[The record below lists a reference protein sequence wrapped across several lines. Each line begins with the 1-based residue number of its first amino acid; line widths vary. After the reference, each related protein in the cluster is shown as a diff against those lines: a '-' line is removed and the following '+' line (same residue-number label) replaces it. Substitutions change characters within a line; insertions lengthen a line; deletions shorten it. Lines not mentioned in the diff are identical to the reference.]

1 MTGADVSWVLAIDF
15 GTSYTV
21 VASRVDGRAPEVIEV
36 DGDRRIPSVL
46 MIADDGRFVIGR
58 AAEEM
63 AAALPTRVLRA
74 CKTRL
79 GDPSPIV
86 LGGRPYQATSL
97 VAELLV
103 HVYEEAVRVHDCPPS
118 SARLTYPATWSGQR
132 RQRLL
137 RAAELAGLPSPTL
150 VPEPIAAAIWYSDIA
165 EVPRG
170 SHVVVYDL
178 GGGTLDCA
186 LVKSGP
192 AGLEL
197 VGRPSGERQLG
208 GELFDE
214 LLANAIGE
222 RLPADVWESLQL
234 GDEQIWRQ
242 AWVGLLREARRAKEL
257 LSSQPHADILV
268 SLPRGFIEL
277 RVGRAELEAV
287 IRPHLID
294 SVQVLKHIVADA
306 GLGPNDLHAIY
317 LVGGASRTPMVEALI
332 TDAFPLTPIA
342 KRADPKTVVALG
354 ATSGL
359 ADGEHEAWVLP
370 HERITDPAPHR
381 EVPPAVVADAAPH
394 RDGPPPVPEGD
405 PAPDPDPD
413 LVVGRAQPSVVA
425 AAPARVSGHST
436 VADGAT
442 GPPPL
447 VPPDEGTVRREHGP
461 DRRRRRRV
469 LWLSVAALG
478 LLVAAAVVVL
488 VTRSDD
494 EPVDPGLIVFA
505 SDRDGDFELFTM
517 NPDGTDQRQ
526 ITTNDKRDTFPAWSA
541 DATKIAWTQD
551 GDIVVAAADGSS
563 PINLTA
569 DIETNTEKPA
579 WTPDGSTIVFVS
591 GDQTNFEIWKMSV
604 TGEAK
609 TLLVSFSAKGHPT
622 FDPRVSADGEL
633 FYSYRD
639 TPTHVELC
647 RTEMDEGACH
657 PVLPANA
664 SNVTDEVIALAP
676 DGHKIS
682 FSRSLDAV
690 SYDVMVTDLDGG
702 AVIDVTLQAEPADV
716 PDTAVDPSLPVGP
729 APTVDPAAD
738 TSSNDYGSSWSPDA
752 TSLAMIRQLPGDD
765 TEIWVVDGDDTFH
778 QLTDNAFQDLDP
790 DWGVTGG

>member
-1 MTGADVSWVLAIDF
+1 VSWILAIDF

-21 VASRVDGRAPEVIEV
+21 VASRIDGRSPEVIEV
-36 DGDRRIPSVL
+36 DGDRRVPSVM

-118 SARLTYPATWSGQR
+118 STRLTYPATWTGQR

-137 RAAELAGLPSPTL
+137 RAAELAGLPRPTL
-150 VPEPIAAAIWYSDIA
+150 VPEPIAAAIWYSDIS
-165 EVPRG
+165 EVPLG

-192 AGLEL
+192 SGLEL

-222 RLPADVWESLQL
+222 RLPTDVWEALQL

-268 SLPRGFIEL
+268 ALPNGFIEL
-277 RVGRAELEAV
+277 RVARAELEAV

-306 GLGPNDLHAIY
+306 RLDPSDLHAIY
-317 LVGGASRTPMVEALI
+317 LVGGASRTPMVETLI

-381 EVPPAVVADAAPH
+381 DV
-394 RDGPPPVPEGD
+394 PPPVPPADRAVD
-405 PAPDPDPD
+405 PPPDPVADS
-413 LVVGRAQPSVVA
+413 LEPSVVA
-425 AAPARVSGHST
+425 GPLSPVDPLATVASVGGHRT
-436 VADGAT
+436 VADDSAS
-442 GPPPL
+442 PPPL
-447 VPPDEGTVRREHGP
+447 ESRGGAAT
-461 DRRRRRRV
+461 RRRRRG
-469 LWLSVAALG
+469 LWLFLG
-478 LLVAAAVVVL
+478 AFLLLVAAGVVIL
-488 VTRSDD
+488 VTRSADD
-494 EPVDPGLIVFA
+494 RVDPGLIVFA

-526 ITTNDKRDTFPAWSA
+526 ITDNATRDTFPAWSP

-551 GDIVVAAADGSS
+551 GDIMVAAADGSN
-563 PINLTA
+563 PTNLTA
-569 DIETNTEKPA
+569 DTDVNTEKPA
-579 WTPDGSTIVFVS
+579 WAPDGATIVFVR

-604 TGEAK
+604 TGGDK
-609 TLLVSFSAKGHPT
+609 TLLVSFSAQGHPT
-622 FDPRVSADGEL
+622 FDPRVSGDGEL

-647 RTEMDEGACH
+647 RTEMDEAACH

-676 DGHKIS
+676 DGNKIS

-690 SYDVMVTDLDGG
+690 SYDVMVTDLAGG
-702 AVIDVTLQAEPADV
+702 AVIDLTLHAEPADV
-716 PDTAVDPSLPVGP
+716 ADGTAGTVLPADP
-729 APTVDPAAD
+729 TAD
-738 TSSNDYGSSWSPDA
+738 TSSNDYGSSWAPDS
-752 TSLAMIRQLPGDD
+752 TSLAMVRQLPGDD
-765 TEIWVVDGDDTFH
+765 SEIWVVDGDDTFR
-778 QLTDNAFQDLDP
+778 QLTDNAFHDLDP
-790 DWGVTGG
+790 DWGVTAG

>member
-1 MTGADVSWVLAIDF
+1 MTNPDASWVLAIDF

-21 VASRVDGRAPEVIEV
+21 VASRIEGRSPEVIEV
-36 DGDRRIPSVL
+36 DGDRRVPSVM

-86 LGGRPYQATSL
+86 LGGRPYQATLL
-97 VAELLV
+97 VAELLS
-103 HVYEEAVRVHDCPPS
+103 HVYEEAVRVHGSPPTS
-118 SARLTYPATWSGQR
+118 TRLTYPATWSGQR

-150 VPEPIAAAIWYSDIA
+150 VPEPIAAAIWYSDLA
-165 EVPRG
+165 EVPPG

-222 RLPADVWESLQL
+222 RLPPDVWEALQL

-268 SLPRGFIEL
+268 ALPRGFIEL
-277 RVGRAELEAV
+277 RVSRAELEAV
-287 IRPHLID
+287 IRPHLLD
-294 SVQVLKHIVADA
+294 SVQVLENIVADA
-306 GLGPNDLHAIY
+306 GLVRSDVHAIY
-317 LVGGASRTPMVEALI
+317 LVGGASRTPLVESLI
-332 TDAFPLTPIA
+332 VDAFPLTPIT

-354 ATSGL
+354 ATSRL

-370 HERITDPAPHR
+370 HERVTDPLPHVAPPP
-381 EVPPAVVADAAPH
+381 EPVAVPPPPNATLV
-394 RDGPPPVPEGD
+394 PPV
-405 PAPDPDPD
+405 
-413 LVVGRAQPSVVA
+413 R
-425 AAPARVSGHST
+425 SGPST
-436 VADGAT
+436 VADDTGIPAPFQPPAVPSAT
-442 GPPPL
+442 NARSPG
-447 VPPDEGTVRREHGP
+447 HGG
-461 DRRRRRRV
+461 RRRKRIWWLAAALFCV
-469 LWLSVAALG
+469 LVAGMAIVVAA
-478 LLVAAAVVVL
+478 
-488 VTRSDD
+488 RSGND
-494 EPVDPGLIVFA
+494 PSDPGRIVFA

-517 NPDGTDQRQ
+517 AADGSDLRQ
-526 ITTNDKRDTFPAWSA
+526 VTHNDKRDTFPAWSP

-551 GDIVVAAADGSS
+551 GDIVVAAADGSA
-563 PINLTA
+563 PLNLTA
-569 DIETNTEKPA
+569 DIDVNAEKPA
-579 WTPDGSTIVFVS
+579 WTPDGSTIVFVR
-591 GDQTNFEIWKMSV
+591 GGQTDFDIWKMSES
-604 TGEAK
+604 GANK
-609 TLLVSFSAKGHPT
+609 TLLVSFSAQGHPT
-622 FDPRVSADGEL
+622 FDPKVSADGEL

-639 TPTHVELC
+639 TPIHVELC
-647 RTEMDEGACH
+647 RSKLDEGACH
-657 PVLPANA
+657 RVLPANA
-664 SNVTDEVIALAP
+664 PNVTDEVIALAP
-676 DGHKIS
+676 DGKKIS

-690 SYDVMVTDLDGG
+690 SYDVMVTDLQGG
-702 AVIDVTLQAEPADV
+702 AVIDLTLQAEPVDV
-716 PDTAVDPSLPVGP
+716 PESPVGSPSSGGTAVPVE
-729 APTVDPAAD
+729 PAAD
-738 TSSNDYGSSWSPDA
+738 TSSNDYGSSWSPD
-752 TSLAMIRQLPGDD
+752 SRSVAMVRQLPGDD
-765 TEIWVVDGDDTFH
+765 SEIWVVDGDEVFH

-790 DWGVTGG
+790 DWGVTPG

>member
-1 MTGADVSWVLAIDF
+1 MTATDVSWVLAIDF

-21 VASRVDGRAPEVIEV
+21 VASRTEGHAPEVIEV
-36 DGDRRIPSVL
+36 DGDRRVPSVM

-86 LGGRPYQATSL
+86 LGGHPYQAASL
-97 VAELLV
+97 VAELLI

-118 SARLTYPATWSGQR
+118 STRLTYPASWSGQR

-165 EVPRG
+165 QVPQG

-192 AGLEL
+192 TGLEL
-197 VGRPSGERQLG
+197 VGRPSGDRQLG

-268 SLPRGFIEL
+268 ALPAGFIEM
-277 RVGRAELEAV
+277 RVSRSELEAV

-294 SVQVLKHIVADA
+294 SVQVLKHLVSDV
-306 GLGPNDLHAIY
+306 GLGPTDLHAIY
-317 LVGGASRTPMVEALI
+317 LVGGASRTPMVETMI

-354 ATSGL
+354 ATSPL

-381 EVPPAVVADAAPH
+381 AIPPPP
-394 RDGPPPVPEGD
+394 PPPVP
-405 PAPDPDPD
+405 P
-413 LVVGRAQPSVVA
+413 LHVG
-425 AAPARVSGHST
+425 GHST
-436 VADGAT
+436 VAADSPS
-442 GPPPL
+442 PPPL
-447 VPPDEGTVRREHGP
+447 VSPGGTAGTANGGLEARP
-461 DRRRRRRV
+461 TTWRRRRV
-469 LWLSVAALG
+469 WWVSLGALC
-478 LLVAAAVVVL
+478 LLVAAGVVIL
-488 VTRSDD
+488 MTRSADA
-494 EPVDPGLIVFA
+494 PADPGRIVFA

-517 NPDGTDQRQ
+517 NPDGTNLRQVTNNDQ
-526 ITTNDKRDTFPAWSA
+526 RDTFPAWSP

-551 GDIVVAAADGSS
+551 GDIVVAAADGST
-563 PINLTA
+563 PTNLTA

-579 WTPDGSTIVFVS
+579 WTPDGATIVFVR
-591 GDQTNFEIWKMSV
+591 GDQTNFEIWKMSI
-604 TGEAK
+604 TGADK
-609 TLLVSFSAKGHPT
+609 TLLVSFSAQGHPT
-622 FDPRVSADGEL
+622 FDPTVSAAGEL

-647 RTEMDEGACH
+647 RTQMDEAACH

-676 DGHKIS
+676 DGNKIS

-690 SYDVMVTDLDGG
+690 SYDVMVTDLVGG
-702 AVIDVTLQAEPADV
+702 AVIDVTLHAEPADL
-716 PDTAVDPSLPVGP
+716 PDGTTRAGTTLAADP
-729 APTVDPAAD
+729 TAD

-752 TSLAMIRQLPGDD
+752 ASLAMVRQLRGDD
-765 TEIWVVDGDDTFH
+765 SEIWVVDGDEAFH

-790 DWGVTGG
+790 DWGATTG